1 MQFVVEIVVRG
12 IDYPSFRRIYYS
24 EEFNQDVAQAVK
36 LKERGQLEHVTLPD
50 GTERRRV
57 RVVPRVSLPAPVQ
70 KILNGQEI
78 SYEEITVFDPA
89 TRSSTFAVE
98 SSAGETVKVTG
109 VARFFEENGGV
120 RLRFEGEAKV
130 KVFGIGGF
138 AERYI
143 VGEVRSRYEVVAR
156 LLQKFVDDGR
166 DVKTTPLV
174 EPSPASTPPS
184 TP

>member
-12 IDYPSFRRIYYS
+12 IEYPTFRRVYYS
-24 EEFNQDVAQAVK
+24 EEFNQEVAQAVK
-36 LKERGQLEHVTLPD
+36 LKERGQLEHVTQPD
-50 GTERRRV
+50 GKERRRV
-57 RVVPRVSLPAPVQ
+57 RVVPRVSLPAAVQ
-70 KILNGQEI
+70 KLLNGQEI

-89 TRSSTFAVE
+89 TRTATFEVINP
-98 SSAGETVKVTG
+98 AGETVQVTG

-130 KVFGIGGF
+130 KVFGIGGM

-143 VGEVRSRYEVVAR
+143 VNEVRSRYEVVAR
-156 LLQKFVDDGR
+156 LMQKFVDDGR

-174 EPSPASTPPS
+174 ERSSA
-184 TP
+184 